1 MRLTSRGMA
10 RPGAGDFSRFGQRA
24 DRMRRAQG
32 ASCPVALRCP
42 TSSSVACK
50 EWPAMSLTNQR
61 ELFEIPDQITY
72 LNCAYM
78 SPLLRAARE
87 AGQVAI
93 ARKSTPWRIAAR
105 DFFEDSETARRLF
118 AELISADADGVALIP
133 AASYGLSL
141 AAANLPM
148 RPGQR

>member
-1 MRLTSRGMA
+1 
-10 RPGAGDFSRFGQRA
+10 
-24 DRMRRAQG
+24 
-32 ASCPVALRCP
+32 
-42 TSSSVACK
+42 
-50 EWPAMSLTNQR
+50 MSLTNQR

-105 DFFEDSETARRLF
+105 ATSLRTRRRHG
-118 AELISADADGVALIP
+118 AC
-133 AASYGLSL
+133 
-141 AAANLPM
+141 LPS
-148 RPGQR
+148 